1 MPLVAVCNND
11 RARILPK
18 SNCLPRM
25 TQAAAK
31 IRIFV
36 SSVQK
41 ELERER
47 AAITALVSTDPF
59 FEKHCDAILYDKEPP
74 TGSPDKKAYLDLLR
88 SCHIY
93 LLLID
98 VEYGKPSG
106 DVSATHEEYRLA
118 QELKLPTLVFIKGAD
133 SKKDAAREKKTKEFI
148 EETKRDGYKYVR
160 FHDREDLRPGV
171 RDALLALL
179 KNKFQITASA
189 GEAEEGEHL
198 IEVASP
204 FEAAPLG
211 DVGVTSL
218 NADLL
223 ADFVEHVIE
232 KPAMRIWDD
241 APGRALVMR
250 GLAIQRPGA
259 AAVVTHAAFLLFG
272 TRPADRF
279 PQCEILAD
287 AYDDIRVSGRPKGQ
301 ETIGDSILAAIPKA
315 LAFVDQH
322 TFHPHRVVRLNNIR
336 LNEYPDRALREALVN
351 ALAHRNY
358 EDATRKISL
367 RVFKDRI
374 EVASPG
380 YPLKPLTLAKLRAGR
395 YRPCSRNPL
404 IAQTLASFGLMEQ
417 RGTGFARMRDAMLDH
432 GLDTPAFTEQDGYFI
447 VTFPGPNGNYDRL
460 KVSTGAAGLV
470 TPAVE
475 AQLNDRQKKIMLE
488 VQQRGSITSG
498 WCRNAF
504 RVSYNTA
511 FRDLS
516 DLVQRGL
523 LLQVGKGRATHYQI
537 KPPVS

>member
-1 MPLVAVCNND
+1 M
-11 RARILPK
+11 K
-18 SNCLPRM
+18 E
-25 TQAAAK
+25 AASK
-31 IRIFV
+31 VRIFV

-47 AAITALVSTDPF
+47 AAVAALVSTDPF
-59 FEKHCDAILYDKEPP
+59 FGKHCDAVLYDKEPP
-74 TGSPDKKAYLDLLR
+74 TGTPGKKAYLELLR

-106 DVSATHEEYRLA
+106 DVSATHEEYRLS
-118 QELKLPTLVFIKGAD
+118 QELKIPTLVFIKGAD

-148 EETKRDGYKYVR
+148 EETKRAGYKYIR
-160 FHDREDLRPGV
+160 FHDREDLRPSV
-171 RDALLALL
+171 HDALLALL

-189 GEAEEGEHL
+189 EEAEEGEHL

-204 FEAAPLG
+204 FEAAPFG
-211 DVGVTSL
+211 DTGVSEL
-218 NADLL
+218 NPELL

-232 KPAMRIWDD
+232 EPAMRIWDD
-241 APGRALVMR
+241 APEHALVMR
-250 GLAIQRPGA
+250 GLAIQRPDA

-272 TRPADRF
+272 SRPANRF

-287 AYDDIRVSGRPKGQ
+287 AYDDIRVSGKPKGQ
-301 ETIGDSILAAIPKA
+301 ETIGESILAAIPKA

-336 LNEYPDRALREALVN
+336 LNEYPNRALREALVN

-374 EVASPG
+374 EIASPG
-380 YPLKPLTLAKLRAGR
+380 YPLKPLTLAKLRAGK

-417 RGTGFARMRDAMLDH
+417 RGTGFARMRDAMIDH
-432 GLDTPAFTEQDGYFI
+432 GLDVPAFTEQDGYFI
-447 VTFPGPNGNYDRL
+447 VTFPGPNENYDRL
-460 KVSTGAAGLV
+460 RVPAGAAGLV

-488 VQQRGSITSG
+488 VYKSGFVTSG
-498 WCRNAF
+498 WCQKRLK
-504 RVSYNTA
+504 VVKDTA
-511 FRDLS
+511 NRDLAG
-516 DLVQRGL
+516 LVEL
-523 LLQVGKGRATHYQI
+523 NLLQSVGKGRSTRYVLKQA
-537 KPPVS
+537 

>member
-1 MPLVAVCNND
+1 MREAE
-11 RARILPK
+11 
-18 SNCLPRM
+18 
-25 TQAAAK
+25 AK
-31 IRIFV
+31 VRVFV

-59 FEKHCDAILYDKEPP
+59 FQKHCDAVLYDKEPP
-74 TGSPDKKAYLDLLR
+74 TGSPGKKAYLDLLR
-88 SCHIY
+88 SCQIY

-118 QELKLPTLVFIKGAD
+118 QDLTIPTLVFIKGAD
-133 SKKDAAREKKTKEFI
+133 SKKDEAREKKTKEFI

-179 KNKFQITASA
+179 KNKFRITASA
-189 GEAEEGEHL
+189 EEAEEGEHL
-198 IEVASP
+198 IDVASP
-204 FEAAPLG
+204 FEVTPLG

-218 NADLL
+218 DAELL

-241 APGRALVMR
+241 APERALVMR
-250 GLAIQRPGA
+250 GLAIQRPGT

-272 TRPADRF
+272 SKPANRF

-301 ETIGDSILAAIPKA
+301 ETIGESILAAIPKA
-315 LAFVDQH
+315 IEFIDHH
-322 TFHPHRVVRLNNIR
+322 TFHPRRVVRLNNIR
-336 LNEYPDRALREALVN
+336 LNEYPNRALREALVN

-374 EVASPG
+374 EIASPG
-380 YPLKPLTLAKLRAGR
+380 YPLRPLTLAKLRAGK

-432 GLDTPAFTEQDGYFI
+432 GLEAPAFTEQDGYFV

-460 KVSTGAAGLV
+460 KVPAGAAGFV

-475 AQLNDRQKKIMLE
+475 AQLNDRQKKILAE
-488 VQQRGSITSG
+488 VYKSGFVTSG
-498 WCRNAF
+498 WCQKRLKVV
-504 RVSYNTA
+504 RDTA
-511 FRDLS
+511 NRDLVG
-516 DLVQRGL
+516 LVEL
-523 LLQVGKGRATHYQI
+523 NLLQSIGKGRGTRYVLKQR
-537 KPPVS
+537 